1 MTIAIPSTADERARS
16 HPLIGRL
23 LAQPAAVELTAAT
36 LDAFAREAGHA
47 LLVFLEDPV
56 RYKETLDLA
65 VIVPE
70 IAAAFPGRFRVGV
83 LLPDAARA
91 VHPRFAFRRWPA
103 VVLLQDGRYVG
114 AVDGLRAWD
123 EYVSEIVRLLA
134 APPMRAP
141 GLAIPVHAEG
151 SDASTPQDRH

>member
-1 MTIAIPSTADERARS
+1 MTISTAAASERARS

-23 LAQPAAVELTAAT
+23 LAQPGAVETTAAT
-36 LDAFAREAGHA
+36 IDGFLGARGHA

-70 IAAAFPGRFRVGV
+70 IAAAFPGRFTVGV

-91 VHPRFAFRRWPA
+91 VHPRYGFRRWPA
-103 VVLLQDGRYVG
+103 LVLLKDGRYVG
-114 AVDGLRAWD
+114 AVDGLRAWN
-123 EYVSEIVRLLA
+123 EYVSEIARLLA
-134 APPMRAP
+134 ASPARAP
-141 GLAIPVHAEG
+141 GLAIPVRAE
-151 SDASTPQDRH
+151 DASAPRDRH

>member
-1 MTIAIPSTADERARS
+1 MTISVQTAASERARS

-23 LAQPAAVELTAAT
+23 LALPGAVEVTAAT
-36 LDAFAREAGHA
+36 IDSFPARATGHA

-70 IAAAFPGRFRVGV
+70 IAAAFPGRFAVGV

-91 VHPRFAFRRWPA
+91 VHPRYGFRRWPA
-103 VVLLQDGRYVG
+103 VVLLQDGRYIG
-114 AVDGLRAWD
+114 AVDGLRTWD
-123 EYVSEIVRLLA
+123 EYATEIARLLA
-134 APPMRAP
+134 APPARAP
-141 GLAIPVHAEG
+141 GLAIPVRAEA
-151 SDASTPQDRH
+151 DASAPRDRH

>member
-1 MTIAIPSTADERARS
+1 MTTSVQTAASERARS

-23 LAQPAAVELTAAT
+23 LALPRAVEVTAAT
-36 LDAFAREAGHA
+36 IDAFAGAAGHA

-70 IAAAFPGRFRVGV
+70 IAAAFPGRFAVGV
-83 LLPDAARA
+83 LLPDAARS
-91 VHPRFAFRRWPA
+91 VHPRYGFRRWPA
-103 VVLLQDGRYVG
+103 VVLLQDGRYIG

-123 EYVSEIVRLLA
+123 EYASEIARLLA
-134 APPMRAP
+134 APPARAP
-141 GLAIPVHAEG
+141 GLAIPVRAEA
-151 SDASTPQDRH
+151 DAAVPGNRH